1 MEISGSFPRFDLEN
15 VEKWWLM
22 VVKVVNDYQ
31 RIFVIGKR
39 WKLVNVC
46 AEASYAELKR
56 AYLHRYV
63 YVMLFES
70 C

>member
-1 MEISGSFPRFDLEN
+1 M
-15 VEKWWLM
+15 
-22 VVKVVNDYQ
+22 VKVVNDYQ

-46 AEASYAELKR
+46 AEASYAELKK